1 MNDLTIFLFFVTGWI
16 FIVAAT
22 IYLMRLLHRPKVAG
36 RCCLETPCS
45 AKCARE
51 HQAARDR
58 LTVAYDRIVQE
69 LGAIVIAGHEL
80 EGSEM
85 LEDLMA
91 PDGTSRPA

>member
-16 FIVAAT
+16 FIIAAT
-22 IYLMRLLHRPKVAG
+22 IYLVRLLHRPKAAG
-36 RCCLETPCS
+36 GCCLETPCS

-58 LTVAYDRIVQE
+58 LTVAYDRIVKE

-80 EGSEM
+80 EGGEM
-85 LEDLMA
+85 LDDLVT